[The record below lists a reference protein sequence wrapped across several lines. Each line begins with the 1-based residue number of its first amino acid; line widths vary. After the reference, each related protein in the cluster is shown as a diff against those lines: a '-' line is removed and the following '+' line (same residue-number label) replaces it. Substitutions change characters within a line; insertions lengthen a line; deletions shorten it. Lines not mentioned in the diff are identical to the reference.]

1 MTGDDVRREAISDE
15 LERLEERAK
24 WSAQGQFER
33 SKVWR
38 GVNLWIG
45 APSAVCA
52 AVAGGLTL
60 ATDALNLLGG
70 ILALAAAA
78 GGGVLTAVNA
88 AARADRAS
96 TAGNAYLEIQ
106 TAARQA
112 RLIDL
117 PTLEVE
123 DARQVLSEL
132 TARIDEQNK
141 SAEPTS
147 KSNYLRAS
155 KNIKAGGQ
163 DYEVDRPAQEGANHG

>member
-1 MTGDDVRREAISDE
+1 MRRKAISDE
-15 LERLEERAK
+15 LDRLEERAM

-52 AVAGGLTL
+52 AIAGGLTL
-60 ATDALNLLGG
+60 ATDSLNLIGG

-117 PTLEVE
+117 PTLEIE

-147 KSNYLRAS
+147 KGNYLRAS
-155 KNIKAGGQ
+155 RNIEAGGQ
-163 DYEVDRPAQEGANHG
+163 DYDVDNRARTGGESG